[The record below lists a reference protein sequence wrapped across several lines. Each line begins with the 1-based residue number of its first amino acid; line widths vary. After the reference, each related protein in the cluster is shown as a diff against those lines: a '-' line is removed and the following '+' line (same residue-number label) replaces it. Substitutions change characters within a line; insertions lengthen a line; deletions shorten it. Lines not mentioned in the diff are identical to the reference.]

1 MVQERRLLKE
11 AVDSHA
17 FVGSVPKH
25 QPLFSG
31 RILLLVSWHFSL
43 PEIPLAWVWGFP
55 DSLPDPAVISAPLRP
70 QLLRAVRTCGGEL
83 TGTGASFQAG
93 AVPRDSS

>member
-1 MVQERRLLKE
+1 MNGPGERRLLKE
-11 AVDSHA
+11 AFNSHA
-17 FVGSVPKH
+17 FVCRVPKRR
-25 QPLFSG
+25 PLFSG

-70 QLLRAVRTCGGEL
+70 QLLRAVLHLWEEGWANSQGLGLRVRL
-83 TGTGASFQAG
+83 
-93 AVPRDSS
+93 